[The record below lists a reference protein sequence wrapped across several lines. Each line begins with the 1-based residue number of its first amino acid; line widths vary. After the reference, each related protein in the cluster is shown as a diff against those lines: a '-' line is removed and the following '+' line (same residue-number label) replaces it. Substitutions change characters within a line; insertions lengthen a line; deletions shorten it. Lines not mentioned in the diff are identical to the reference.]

1 MTYFVYVFVF
11 TFSSLAASAPIW
23 TFRED
28 AECDAFDRTVTETF
42 RKSSSVCVD
51 NIKALWRT
59 VNTTASQG
67 KFAFHFIILHIEL
80 FQPYHGL
87 SEFCVIQLFDALPLN
102 SHCM

>member
-1 MTYFVYVFVF
+1 MFTYVF

-42 RKSSSVCVD
+42 GKSSSVCVD

-67 KFAFHFIILHIEL
+67 KFAFHFIILHI
-80 FQPYHGL
+80 QPYHGL
-87 SEFCVIQLFDALPLN
+87 SEFCVKQLFDAPPLN